1 MPTEPRRPRV
11 GVLALQGAVRE
22 HLAAIREVG
31 ADPVEV
37 RLPRDL
43 VDLDALIL
51 PGGESTTMRKLI
63 DAYGLREPI
72 LSLART
78 GAPLLGTCAG
88 MILLADRIADGDE
101 PVFGL
106 LDLEVR
112 RNGYGRQLDS
122 FEADLDV
129 PSLGSEQLH
138 PLRKLGR
145 RDLHGDPRQGGRC
158 FGARHRISHG
168 LRHQLRTFGEYRK
181 LRCCALAVASYAT
194 APSACAVFHSGPR
207 RTRQNCTVAGSK
219 LWGKGTRCTRS
230 SRMPG
235 SARA

>member
-1 MPTEPRRPRV
+1 MTDHPRRPRI
-11 GVLALQGAVRE
+11 GVLAVQGAVRP
-22 HLAAIREVG
+22 HVDAVRAVG
-31 ADPVEV
+31 GEPIEV

-72 LSLART
+72 ASLARG

-88 MILLADRIADGDE
+88 MILLAERIADGDD
-101 PVFGL
+101 PVFPL

-129 PSLGSEQLH
+129 PAIGEA
-138 PLRKLGR
+138 P
-145 RDLHGDPRQGGRC
+145 LHGVFIRAPFVTDVGPRAEILARDPDGTPVAVRQG
-158 FGARHRISHG
+158 RI
-168 LRHQLRTFGEYRK
+168 L
-181 LRCCALAVASYAT
+181 AT
-194 APSACAVFHSGPR
+194 AFHPELTDD
-207 RTRQNCTVAGSK
+207 TRLHRLLLEMVGRGAGK
-219 LWGKGTRCTRS
+219 
-230 SRMPG
+230 P
-235 SARA
+235 A